1 MNIWLIIGIVGLG
14 TYLIR
19 LSFIGVLGKV
29 GVPGYIERPLRFV
42 APAVLAAI
50 AIPELVAPAGTV
62 DIGFDN
68 LRLIAG
74 IIAIV
79 VAWKVRSMGPTI
91 VAGMVSLWL
100 LDWLF

>member
-29 GVPGYIERPLRFV
+29 GVPRYIERPLRFV

>member
-1 MNIWLIIGIVGLG
+1 MNIWLIIGIIGLG

-19 LSFIGVLGKV
+19 LSFIGIFGKV

-50 AIPELVAPAGTV
+50 AIPELVAPAGAV
-62 DIGFDN
+62 DLSFGN

-74 IIAIV
+74 FVAIV

-91 VAGMVSLWL
+91 IAGMVSLWL
-100 LDWLF
+100 LDWIF

>member
-1 MNIWLIIGIVGLG
+1 MNIWLIIVIIGLG

-29 GVPGYIERPLRFV
+29 GVPSYVERPLRFV

-50 AIPELVAPAGTV
+50 ALPQLVAPAGSV
-62 DIGFDN
+62 DIGFGN
-68 LRLIAG
+68 LRLVAG
-74 IIAIV
+74 VVAIM
-79 VAWKVRSMGPTI
+79 VAWKTRSMGPTI
-91 VAGMVSLWL
+91 VAGMVTLWL